1 VLRRHPAHPTRSLV
15 ATVVATGVV
24 AGGALLATAPQWV
37 GLAGLRP
44 FVWVVPFRLPVG
56 LGTAALAGLAGLVG
70 LRFRRVLPAAA
81 VLALAAGASLS
92 VTLVRGDGAGEL
104 PPARPGDVT
113 VLAANVFVAAADP
126 AAVAEIAV
134 RDGVDVVSLPEATQA
149 FADDVAARIA
159 ATGGPR
165 TQVFFAADRGD
176 GGGRY
181 GTALLVSDA
190 LGEYRRTGELADGF
204 KAVVTA
210 APVSGRGPVLAA
222 AHTAAPVTA
231 HLAAWRRE
239 TAAVAAWCA
248 ATPGALLAGDLNA
261 TLDHPGLRLS
271 GSCVD
276 AGRETGTGARGT
288 WPDRVPAALGAT
300 IDHALA
306 DGDAWRAVG
315 TRVEELRGSDHR
327 ALVSRWRPVG

>member
-1 VLRRHPAHPTRSLV
+1 PLTAALATRLV
-15 ATVVATGVV
+15 VGGVV
-24 AGGALLATAPQWV
+24 ACGAVLLTAPQWV
-37 GLAGLRP
+37 DLAGQRP
-44 FVWVVPFRLPVG
+44 FVWSVSFRVPAA
-56 LGTAALAGLAGLVG
+56 LGTAALAGVAGLVG
-70 LRFRRVLPAAA
+70 RRRRAVRPAAV
-81 VLALAAGASLS
+81 VLAVAAGASL
-92 VTLVRGDGAGEL
+92 VLTLARGVGPGAL
-104 PPARPGDVT
+104 PPPAPGDVT
-113 VLAANVFVAAADP
+113 VVAANVFVAAADP

-134 RDGVDVVSLPEATQA
+134 RDGADAVSLPEATQP
-149 FADDVAARIA
+149 FADDVAARIL

-165 TQVFFAADRGD
+165 MQVFFAVDGGD
-176 GGGRY
+176 GQGRY
-181 GTALLVSDA
+181 GTALLVSEA
-190 LGEYRRTGELADGF
+190 LGEYRTTGELADGY

-231 HLAAWRRE
+231 RLADWRRE

-261 TLDHPGLRLS
+261 TLDHPGLHLP

-276 AGRETGTGARGT
+276 AGQQTGTGARGT
-288 WPDRVPAALGAT
+288 WPARVPALLGTT

-315 TRVEELRGSDHR
+315 SRVEDLRGSDHR
-327 ALVSRWRPVG
+327 ALVTRWRPVR

>member
-1 VLRRHPAHPTRSLV
+1 MV

-24 AGGALLATAPQWV
+24 ACGALLATAPQWV
-37 GLAGLRP
+37 GLAGSRP
-44 FVWVVPFRLPVG
+44 FVWTVPFRLPVA
-56 LGTAALAGLAGLVG
+56 LGTAALAGVAGLAG
-70 LRFRRVLPAAA
+70 LRFRRVLPAAL
-81 VLALAAGASLS
+81 VLAVAAGTSLA
-92 VTLVRGDGAGEL
+92 VTLGRGAGAGEL
-104 PPARPGDVT
+104 PPAAPGDVT

-126 AAVAEIAV
+126 AAVAALAL
-134 RDGVDVVSLPEATQA
+134 RDNADAVSLPESTQA
-149 FADDVAARIA
+149 YADDVAARIEA
-159 ATGGPR
+159 GGGAR
-165 TQVFFAADRGD
+165 MQVFFAADRGD
-176 GGGRY
+176 GRGTY
-181 GTALLVSDA
+181 GTALLVSEA
-190 LGEYRRTGELADGF
+190 LGTYRPTGELANGF

-231 HLAAWRRE
+231 LLPQWRRE

-288 WPDRVPAALGAT
+288 WPARVPAALGAT

-315 TRVEELRGSDHR
+315 SRVEALRGSDHR
-327 ALVSRWRPVG
+327 ALVTRWRPVG